1 MEEERDAIFL
11 IAEILKFE
19 SERRIGRKNR
29 KFENFGK
36 NGKFR
41 EKKKKC

>member
-1 MEEERDAIFL
+1 MRFFL

-36 NGKFR
+36 IGKFR

>member
-1 MEEERDAIFL
+1 MRFFL

-36 NGKFR
+36 LENL
-41 EKKKKC
+41 EKRKRNVNFLTI

>member
-1 MEEERDAIFL
+1 MRFFL
-11 IAEILKFE
+11 IAEILKYE